1 MAVLLCALF
10 GALGMGGCSTTRVK
24 PQPPVSPDEL
34 KHLWADYEARGEEIC
49 FIDMQNTAAYAR
61 KRIPGAMRMSLV
73 WIEPDERTINPKD
86 IFDQDTYSDVHVA
99 INELRFQNRS
109 HKYRI
114 REWQVVDR
122 LSKAEHIV
130 VYAESDGNDLAEI
143 AVQQLWVMGYARA
156 RLLRGGITAWES
168 RGGTVE
174 ATPLQTD

>member
-1 MAVLLCALF
+1 
-10 GALGMGGCSTTRVK
+10 
-24 PQPPVSPDEL
+24 
-34 KHLWADYEARGEEIC
+34 
-49 FIDMQNTAAYAR
+49 
-61 KRIPGAMRMSLV
+61 MSLV

-109 HKYRI
+109 QKYRI

-174 ATPLQTD
+174 ATPLQAE

>member
-10 GALGMGGCSTTRVK
+10 GALGMDGCSTTRVK

-73 WIEPDERTINPKD
+73 WIEPDVRTINPKD

-109 HKYRI
+109 QKYRI

-156 RLLRGGITAWES
+156 RLLRGGITAWKS

-174 ATPLQTD
+174 ATPLQAE